1 MGLTASQLT
10 LDDWRNFEHLELVP
24 SLGMTILHGQNAA
37 GKTNAV
43 EALQLLTAGVSF
55 RKPHVADLVRAG
67 ASSARA
73 QLTLTGDGRVVD
85 MAVYVA
91 DGKRRFARNGKKCPA
106 ADVPQTL
113 MSVLFNPDDLS
124 FVKRGAACRRDEL
137 DGFGRQANRGYGRLL
152 AAYQR
157 AVDQRNHLLKEERP
171 DLSMLAAWDASVA
184 AGGAAL
190 LSARLRLFCRLRDL
204 LVRAYGE
211 IAPGERLS
219 CTYESSLGT
228 EDTLVDAS
236 RETLTERLMEA
247 LEETRQE
254 SLRRQQTTVGP
265 QRDELVFRIDERD
278 ARTFGSQ
285 GQQRS
290 IVLAWKMAEVRLAH
304 EIVGQP
310 PLLLLDD
317 VMSELDARRRE
328 TMTRFVQDG
337 VQTVVTTT
345 NLGYFPQELLDRAR
359 VVHIGLSVR

>member
-1 MGLTASQLT
+1 MGLAASTLT
-10 LDDWRNFEHLELVP
+10 LDDWRNFGHLELAP
-24 SLGMTILHGQNAA
+24 SPGMTILHGQNAA
-37 GKTNAV
+37 GKTNVV

-55 RKPHVADLVRAG
+55 RRPRATDLVRDG
-67 ASSARA
+67 ALSARA
-73 QLTLTGDGRVVD
+73 ALTLTGDGRVVD
-85 MAVYVA
+85 MVACVA
-91 DGKRRFARNGKKCPA
+91 DGKRSFALNGKRCAA
-106 ADVPQTL
+106 ADVPRTL

-157 AVDQRNHLLKEERP
+157 AIEQRNHLLKEERP

-190 LSARLRLFCRLRDL
+190 LSARLRLFCRLRDH
-204 LVRAYGE
+204 LVAAYGE
-211 IAPGERLS
+211 IAPGERLT
-219 CTYESSLGT
+219 CAYESSLGG
-228 EDTLVDAS
+228 EDELVAAS
-236 RETLTERLMEA
+236 REGLVERLMAA
-247 LEETRQE
+247 LGTTRQE

-265 QRDELVFRIDERD
+265 QRDEMTFHIDGRD
-278 ARTFGSQ
+278 ARAFGSQ

-290 IVLAWKMAEVRLAH
+290 IVLAWKMAEVSLAH

-345 NLGYFPQELLDRAR
+345 NLGYFPQELLDWAR
-359 VVHIGLSVR
+359 VVHIGP